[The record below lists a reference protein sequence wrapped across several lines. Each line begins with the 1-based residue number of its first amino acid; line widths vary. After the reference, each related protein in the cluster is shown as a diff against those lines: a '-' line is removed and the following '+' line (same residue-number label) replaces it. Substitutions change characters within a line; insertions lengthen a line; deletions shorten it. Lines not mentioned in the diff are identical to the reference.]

1 MFLLRV
7 TCPNLRPKTTLL
19 PTEETPQH
27 TKPAPHNQDHRLS
40 CDTRSTL
47 RLTSISLYLWDTSLV
62 FPQIS
67 PCLQGVALLPHRS
80 TRTYG
85 VLDLLPHRS
94 ARTYGV
100 LDLLPH
106 RSTRTYGVLDLRSHK
121 WILPFSPM
129 AWALSISRLFTAI
142 TIPVMTPPASNTPAP
157 KKIQGKGFAARAIS
171 QRAF

>member
-80 TRTYG
+80 
-85 VLDLLPHRS
+85 
-94 ARTYGV
+94 A
-100 LDLLPH
+100 
-106 RSTRTYGVLDLRSHK
+106 RTYGVLDLRSHK